1 MAPHVP
7 PPGPLFGADAA
18 VGPFNFG
25 DGGAGGLFGFGLD
38 PAASRGVIA
47 GGVRAAGDPAY
58 RGGADDGQGDHGR
71 QGTGG
76 VAQPQ

>member
-1 MAPHVP
+1 MAPHAP

-18 VGPFNFG
+18 MGPFGFG
-25 DGGAGGLFGFGLD
+25 DGGTGGLFGFGLD

-47 GGVRAAGDPAY
+47 GGVRAAGDPAG

-71 QGTGG
+71 QGAGG